1 MQKPTR
7 FWCQATVTLAV
18 LLFVSA
24 NTVADASISQS
35 DGSANRPNV
44 ILLMSDDQ
52 GWGDTG
58 YNGHPVMQTPNL
70 DALAAKGMV
79 FNRFYAAAPVCS
91 PTRASV
97 LTGRHPKRMGID
109 NPNDGKLPEQ
119 EITVAEIA
127 RDLGY
132 LTAHFG
138 KWHLGTM
145 TDTVKDSNR
154 GAPGNTEEY
163 SPPWMHGYDI
173 VFATEAKVPT
183 YDPMVDPENRP
194 EWFGTAYWTGHK
206 QPVPYTDP
214 SLMGDDS
221 RVLMDRVIPFIENA
235 VTNDKRF
242 FTTIWLHSPHDPVI
256 ADPADGTYANHEGL
270 TEDQKTFYTIVTQM
284 DRQIGRLWQTLEEQ
298 GIVENTLIAFASDN
312 GPSHVYAGSAG
323 GLRGFKQDLYEGG
336 IRVPGIIVWPGT
348 IAAGKVTDVPV
359 ITHDYLPTLLD
370 IWESGDEHFPAGRPL
385 DGRSMLPVIR
395 GEKTST
401 RDMQFGFSRYDV
413 NGEFDLPQRIALIR
427 GTDKIISQDFGE
439 NWELYDL
446 ATDPSEQ
453 ENLADEYPEKL
464 AAMRNAWLAWFEETK
479 RSRQGADYGLKP
491 EVP

>member
-1 MQKPTR
+1 MTVQKYAKSWP
-7 FWCQATVTLAV
+7 
-18 LLFVSA
+18 LL
-24 NTVADASISQS
+24 TVASAFLLLSSTSALAEPPISQTN
-35 DGSANRPNV
+35 GAANRPNV

-70 DALAAKGMV
+70 DALAAKGVV

-109 NPNDGKLPEQ
+109 NPNDGKMLEQ
-119 EITVAEIA
+119 EITVAEVA

-132 LTAHFG
+132 VTAHFG

-154 GAPGNTEEY
+154 GAPGNAEEY

-173 VFATEAKVPT
+173 VFSTEAKVPT
-183 YDPMVDPENRP
+183 FDPMVNPENRP
-194 EWFGTAYWTGHK
+194 EWFGAAYWTGHE
-206 QPVPYTDP
+206 QAVPYADP

-242 FTTIWLHSPHDPVI
+242 FTTVWLHSPHDPVI
-256 ADPADGTYANHEGL
+256 ADPADDTYADHEGL
-270 TEDQKTFYTIVTQM
+270 SDDQKTYFTIVTQM
-284 DRQIGRLWQTLEEQ
+284 DRQIGRLWETLEKQ
-298 GIVENTLIAFASDN
+298 GILENTLVAFTSDN

-336 IRVPGIIVWPGT
+336 IRVPGFIVWPGT
-348 IAAGKVTDVPV
+348 ISAGKTTDVPV

-370 IWESGDEHFPAGRPL
+370 IWEAGDEHFPAERPL
-385 DGRSMLPVIR
+385 DGRSILPVIR
-395 GEKTST
+395 GEETAT
-401 RDMQFGFSRYDV
+401 RDLQFGFSRYDA
-413 NGEFDLPQRIALIR
+413 ESEYDLPQRVALIR
-427 GTDKIISQDFGE
+427 GTDKIITQDFGQ

-446 ATDPSEQ
+446 AADPSEQ
-453 ENLADEYPEKL
+453 ENLAKKHPQKL
-464 AAMRNAWLAWFEETK
+464 AAMRDAWIAWFEETK
-479 RSRQGADYGLKP
+479 RSRQGADYPL
-491 EVP
+491 